1 MTSNINHV
9 HPHTIAVLEIYKMYD
24 FSNYEASHDTTKQI
38 LETYKMYDFSNQNTT
53 NHIDTEI

>member
-1 MTSNINHV
+1 MS
-9 HPHTIAVLEIYKMYD
+9 VLETYEMYD